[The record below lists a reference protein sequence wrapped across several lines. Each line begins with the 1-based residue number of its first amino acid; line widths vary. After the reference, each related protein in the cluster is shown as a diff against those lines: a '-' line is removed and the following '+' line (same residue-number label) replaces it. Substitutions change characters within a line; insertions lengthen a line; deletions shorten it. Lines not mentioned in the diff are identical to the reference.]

1 MRYKLGELIGAIN
14 GHAFKRDE
22 FTGQGIP
29 VIKIKNVV
37 PPMINFES
45 VDTEYIPSENLKN
58 FKKYQV
64 ELGDVVI
71 SLTGSHVD
79 QSGSMVGKV
88 GRYYYDFP
96 ALLNQRVAKL
106 YVKDNQKL
114 DEDYFYFWISR
125 SSVQRYLALNAGG
138 SANQANISVQD
149 IFMLDIEV
157 PTIDIQKAIASQL
170 QKLIDKI
177 NVNEKINDNLDVLLT
192 TIFENKINS
201 GVFNKTNLTDIATYK
216 NGLAMQKFR
225 PADNEQSL
233 PVLKIKELNQG
244 YTDDSSDR
252 CSAEIDDSVIVNTGD
267 IVFSWSGTLL
277 VKNWAGETAGLNQ
290 HLFKVIS
297 NNYPEW
303 FVYEWTKYHLRKFQ
317 SIAAGKA
324 TTMGHIK
331 RSDLKSSEVL
341 VPNNDELDKLNT
353 IMKPIYD
360 KRIEIINENQRLAK
374 IKRILLQ
381 KYF

>member
-1 MRYKLGELIGAIN
+1 MQTSKQDLEQIASGST
-14 GHAFKRDE
+14 FKE
-22 FTGQGIP
+22 VSTK
-29 VIKIKNVV
+29 V
-37 PPMINFES
+37 MSNFE
-45 VDTEYIPSENLKN
+45 VEIPS
-58 FKKYQV
+58 
-64 ELGDVVI
+64 
-71 SLTGSHVD
+71 
-79 QSGSMVGKV
+79 
-88 GRYYYDFP
+88 
-96 ALLNQRVAKL
+96 
-106 YVKDNQKL
+106 L
-114 DEDYFYFWISR
+114 DEQNKVLDYLLPITRKIEKNSR
-125 SSVQRYLALNAGG
+125 
-138 SANQANISVQD
+138 
-149 IFMLDIEV
+149 
-157 PTIDIQKAIASQL
+157 
-170 QKLIDKI
+170 
-177 NVNEKINDNLDVLLT
+177 INDNLDVLLT

-225 PADNEQSL
+225 PTDNDQSL

-252 CSAEIDDSVIVNTGD
+252 CSTEIDDSVIINTGD

-290 HLFKVIS
+290 HLFKVTS

-303 FVYEWTKYHLRKFQ
+303 FIYEWTKYHLRKFQ

-331 RSDLKSSEVL
+331 RSDLKSSEAL

>member
-1 MRYKLGELIGAIN
+1 
-14 GHAFKRDE
+14 
-22 FTGQGIP
+22 
-29 VIKIKNVV
+29 
-37 PPMINFES
+37 
-45 VDTEYIPSENLKN
+45 
-58 FKKYQV
+58 
-64 ELGDVVI
+64 
-71 SLTGSHVD
+71 
-79 QSGSMVGKV
+79 
-88 GRYYYDFP
+88 
-96 ALLNQRVAKL
+96 
-106 YVKDNQKL
+106 
-114 DEDYFYFWISR
+114 
-125 SSVQRYLALNAGG
+125 
-138 SANQANISVQD
+138 
-149 IFMLDIEV
+149 
-157 PTIDIQKAIASQL
+157 
-170 QKLIDKI
+170 
-177 NVNEKINDNLDVLLT
+177 
-192 TIFENKINS
+192 
-201 GVFNKTNLTDIATYK
+201 
-216 NGLAMQKFR
+216 MQKFR